1 MEARLGLPWRM
12 SAWEMEII
20 ASEVEVR
27 IQKGSTQLSLGTSG
41 SLSPREK
48 TDFGTESEL
57 EGFKRKRAFQCQI
70 GSY

>member
-1 MEARLGLPWRM
+1 
-12 SAWEMEII
+12 MEII

-48 TDFGTESEL
+48 TDFGTENEL